1 MYSISQFNNECF
13 ENQLPCLF
21 LKKLLAN
28 VIVFLL
34 ALQLWKTLNSQFT
47 FSNPFSILQSFKISP
62 SKVLF
67 LQAEVLNYSVS
78 AQIVLVMLFF
88 FWHGWPELHSAA
100 SILKQGC
107 FVFSLRFLFFNL
119 FYHFLCFSD
128 HHLYVSEKSPLIR
141 SSVCLPGK
149 YATFFSINVAA
160 CLLLTV

>member
-13 ENQLPCLF
+13 EKQLPCLF

-78 AQIVLVMLFF
+78 AQIVLVMFLFF
-88 FWHGWPELHSAA
+88 FDMGGQSCIQLQVHWSKDALCSVYDFFFLISSTIFFAFLTTTYMYLKSLH
-100 SILKQGC
+100 L
-107 FVFSLRFLFFNL
+107 
-119 FYHFLCFSD
+119 
-128 HHLYVSEKSPLIR
+128 
-141 SSVCLPGK
+141 
-149 YATFFSINVAA
+149 
-160 CLLLTV
+160 